1 MKSSE
6 LLRMSSTTK
15 EQSKL
20 ETTEKIENQV
30 MSECHDEKLMDDDDD
45 EKLME
50 ILCFPD
56 DDEEWELQAA
66 IVAQKIENE
75 YFGSKTTDNDM

>member
-6 LLRMSSTTK
+6 LLKMSSTTK

-30 MSECHDEKLMDDDDD
+30 MSECHD

-75 YFGSKTTDNDM
+75 YFGSKTTDNDK

>member
-6 LLRMSSTTK
+6 LLRMSSTNK

-30 MSECHDEKLMDDDDD
+30 MSESHDK
-45 EKLME
+45 KTFVE
-50 ILCFPD
+50 IICFLD

-75 YFGSKTTDNDM
+75 YFGSKTTDNDK

>member
-1 MKSSE
+1 
-6 LLRMSSTTK
+6 
-15 EQSKL
+15 
-20 ETTEKIENQV
+20 
-30 MSECHDEKLMDDDDD
+30 MDDDDD

-75 YFGSKTTDNDM
+75 YFGSKTTDNDK

>member
-1 MKSSE
+1 M
-6 LLRMSSTTK
+6 
-15 EQSKL
+15 

-30 MSECHDEKLMDDDDD
+30 MSESHDK
-45 EKLME
+45 KTFVE
-50 ILCFPD
+50 IICFLD

-75 YFGSKTTDNDM
+75 YFGSKTTDNDK